1 MLFSCGGLN
10 FTRYRHSNA
19 RQTELKSHLIIVMKK
34 KLNFI
39 TSSIGI
45 FALVIL
51 LAGCGATAPKGTVIS
66 GAISDAADL
75 QVFLD
80 KMSLN
85 NKADVIGKATAD
97 GSGNFTIAF
106 EEGIEE
112 GIHRL
117 RIGAQRTFFVLGPN
131 DSGVNFEGK
140 LNDFKFSSLKI
151 SGSKTATDYYGILSD
166 FYGKKIDSDQATER
180 IVGLENP
187 ISAALAGMQLISN
200 NPKSMP
206 TLLKIKDRLLKEYP
220 NKTESQDFANFLT
233 GLQQQ
238 RAQQRASE
246 LIAVGQPAPDI
257 DLPDTK
263 GKTRK
268 LSDLK
273 GQVVLLDF
281 WASWCGPCRKANPKV
296 VDAYKKYNKKGFNVY
311 SVSLDGLDA
320 RTRAR
325 FKDAEQIEK
334 QTKAQK
340 DRWLA
345 AIKQDNLIWDSHV
358 SDLKKW
364 DCAPAKEYGVRG
376 IPRTFLIDREGK
388 IAAIN
393 PRYNLEEELLKLL

>member
-1 MLFSCGGLN
+1 
-10 FTRYRHSNA
+10 
-19 RQTELKSHLIIVMKK
+19 MKK
-34 KLNFI
+34 ALKFI
-39 TSSIGI
+39 VGSLGAIAI
-45 FALVIL
+45 IAIL
-51 LAGCGATAPKGTVIS
+51 ASCGATTPKGTVIS
-66 GAISDAADL
+66 GAISDASDL

-80 KMSLN
+80 KMSMN

-97 GSGNFTIAF
+97 ASGNFSISF
-106 EEGIEE
+106 EEPIEE

-117 RIGAQRTFFVLGPN
+117 RIGAQRTFFVLGDN
-131 DSGVNFEGK
+131 DNGVHFEGN
-140 LNDFKFSSLKI
+140 LSDFKYSKLVLT
-151 SGSKTATDYYGILSD
+151 GSKTATDYYSIISD
-166 FYGKKIDSDQATER
+166 FYAKKIDMNLATER
-180 IVGLENP
+180 IEALDNP

-200 NPKSMP
+200 NEKAMP
-206 TLLKIKDRLLKEYP
+206 TLVKIKDRLLKTYP
-220 NKTESQDFANFLT
+220 DRSEAQDFANFLK
-233 GLQQQ
+233 GLEQQ

-246 LIAVGQPAPDI
+246 KIAVGQPAPDI
-257 DLPDTK
+257 DLPDVN
-263 GKTRK
+263 GKNRK

-296 VDAYKKYNKKGFNVY
+296 VDAYKKYNSKGFNVY

-320 RTRAR
+320 RTKAR
-325 FKDAEQIEK
+325 INNQAQIEK
-334 QTKAQK
+334 QTEAQK
-340 DRWLA
+340 GRWLQ

-376 IPRTFLIDREGK
+376 IPRTFLIDRDGT